1 MQAYPC
7 GHEDRVDKHSFVFSG
22 GFCNFIYFVHSVAVY
37 FSAVVY
43 WCIISDKVTWDQLGP
58 AVLLKERTACQI
70 RYESRRRASTWPAA
84 VLQDFW
90 VANRKDPHLSNLLY
104 HSNLTN
110 KTDTN
115 SQRNILCSLQKALI

>member
-22 GFCNFIYFVHSVAVY
+22 GVCNFIYFVHSVAVY

-70 RYESRRRASTWPAA
+70 RVTEKSFNLWPAA

-90 VANRKDPHLSNLLY
+90 VAISKRSTLELFVVPFKLDKQN
-104 HSNLTN
+104 
-110 KTDTN
+110 
-115 SQRNILCSLQKALI
+115 